1 MEIAEKV
8 LAEITTLDT
17 AISLSLTIPTY
28 QRPYRWST
36 KSCNILFKDLLD
48 AFENNINE
56 YRIGTVILH
65 KNNSNEF
72 EIVDGQQR
80 LTTLS
85 ILLYCLGD
93 KSSKLLHQ
101 NYNKLSDEAIFKNHE
116 ILTQRTYELSDDKQ
130 EKFKYFLLNKCTLV
144 KIITDDIQEAFQF
157 FDSQNS
163 RGKALEPH
171 DLLKAYHLREMS
183 NEPTEIKVSVI
194 NRWENEP
201 QVDLSNLFRNY
212 LFPLTQWY
220 KSRDGLDYS
229 TKKIDTFKGIK
240 SNNISNFA
248 IYHRASNL
256 YIEQFNSNST
266 MELISLN
273 KLNQFQLTQP
283 LIAGKRFFDY
293 SLHYLSLLANI
304 QEKIKKLYTVDETPD
319 IRSGDKYIKEL
330 FECVTMFFADKFGLD
345 SLSESNVHILYKWC
359 YSLRLTMSAVYVQ
372 SINKYALGNHERL
385 NLGLPVFNIISELNS
400 PEDLQLYHFQSIKTP
415 DNEKYSAIYKKITG
429 IVEKKNG

>member
-1 MEIAEKV
+1 MINKKN
-8 LAEITTLDT
+8 L
-17 AISLSLTIPTY
+17 
-28 QRPYRWST
+28 
-36 KSCNILFKDLLD
+36 NI
-48 AFENNINE
+48 
-56 YRIGTVILH
+56 
-65 KNNSNEF
+65 
-72 EIVDGQQR
+72 
-80 LTTLS
+80 
-85 ILLYCLGD
+85 
-93 KSSKLLHQ
+93 
-101 NYNKLSDEAIFKNHE
+101 
-116 ILTQRTYELSDDKQ
+116 
-130 EKFKYFLLNKCTLV
+130 FLLNKCTLV

-256 YIEQFNSNST
+256 YIEQFNSNSI
-266 MELISLN
+266 MELNSLK

-293 SLHYLSLLANI
+293 SLHYLSLLTNI
-304 QEKIKKLYTVDETPD
+304 QEKIKNLYTVDETPD

-400 PEDLQLYHFQSIKTP
+400 PEDLKLYHFQSIKTP

-429 IVEKKNG
+429 IVEKING